1 MSQTIDFS
9 PLTQATMAD
18 TDVELKRV
26 FKAFRSEVA
35 VRNLNMSVKQ
45 GEFFS
50 ILGPSGC
57 GKTTTLRLI
66 AGFETPTSGEILVQ
80 GKNMVRVPPFRRPI
94 NTVFQSYALFDHMTV
109 KDNIAF
115 GLKIKQMAGAK
126 VPKSVNGLRR
136 L

>member
-1 MSQTIDFS
+1 
-9 PLTQATMAD
+9 MAD

-94 NTVFQSYALFDHMTV
+94 NTVFPELCSLRPYDRQKTILPLASKLS
-109 KDNIAF
+109 KWL
-115 GLKIKQMAGAK
+115 G
-126 VPKSVNGLRR
+126 PKSVNGLRR